1 MKVNLSAAIESITV
15 LGLSAAASLLLIA
28 GLAGAVTPQT
38 GSHEVAA
45 SVAQN
50 TLTSGTVEQQ
60 IVHLPAIEVIGTRA
74 ALAAEPRASVTPAGN
89 GRGRSNCRKSS
100 PPWSRVPRMR
110 YRRAFRGMPV
120 APSLH
125 CPLARQPV
133 PRFPQSIQS
142 SLPNGRVRPTLRR
155 R

>member
-89 GRGRSNCRKSS
+89 GRG
-100 PPWSRVPRMR
+100 
-110 YRRAFRGMPV
+110 
-120 APSLH
+120 
-125 CPLARQPV
+125 
-133 PRFPQSIQS
+133 
-142 SLPNGRVRPTLRR
+142 
-155 R
+155 